1 MENRMPRRVSERER
15 ITSCASVAAERT
27 QPHTPIRAYDTMNI
41 QVYQV
46 MHVLSGF
53 LLTAV
58 TFQAFAAPSPGRR
71 KKTLMYSGIL
81 AVLMFVG
88 GFGLAAKLGLNIGKE
103 SWIHVKI
110 LCWVVLAA
118 MAGLAFRMPRLGR
131 VLSLITALAV
141 ALAVYMV
148 YVGRAV
154 V

>member
-1 MENRMPRRVSERER
+1 
-15 ITSCASVAAERT
+15 
-27 QPHTPIRAYDTMNI
+27 MNI

-71 KKTLMYSGIL
+71 KKTLMYAGIL
-81 AVLMFVG
+81 ALLVLIG
-88 GFGLAAKLGLNIGKE
+88 GFGLAAKLGFDITKE

-110 LCWVVLAA
+110 LCWVVLSA
-118 MAGLAFRMPRLGR
+118 MAGLAFRMPSLGR

-141 ALAVYMV
+141 AVAVYMV
-148 YVGRAV
+148 YVGRTV